1 MIKAIIVDDEQRS
14 RDALNGLIE
23 RYCPEVFIIAQ
34 ANGCQDGIEKAQK
47 FNPDLVFLDIQM
59 PDGSGF
65 NFLEAFEKFNFE
77 VIFTTAHDQ
86 YAIKA
91 IRYSAL
97 DYLLKPI
104 DPDELK
110 AAVRKFMQNQDK
122 GQINNNIKV
131 LLENLK
137 NPSNES
143 KKIILST
150 SEGMHIVSTDDI
162 IRCESDDYYTKFFF
176 LNATSILISK
186 TLKQN
191 EAILS
196 DFNFIRPHKSH
207 LINIKYIKSY
217 LKVDGGYILMTD
229 GSKIPVSRRKRES
242 IVEIL
247 NHL

>member
-14 RDALNGLIE
+14 REALNGLIE
-23 RYCPEVFIIAQ
+23 RYCPEVFVIAE
-34 ANGCQDGIEKAQK
+34 ATGCNDGIDKARK
-47 FNPDLVFLDIQM
+47 FEPDLVFLDIQM

-65 NFLEAFEKFNFE
+65 NFLEAFDKINFE

-86 YAIKA
+86 FAIKA
-91 IRYSAL
+91 IKYSAL
-97 DYLLKPI
+97 DYLLKPV

-110 AAVRKFMQNQDK
+110 VAIHKYLQKNDK
-122 GQINNNIKV
+122 GKINDNIKV
-131 LLENLK
+131 LLDNIK
-137 NPSNES
+137 SPQNDA

-162 IRCESDDYYTKFFF
+162 VRCESDDYYTNFFF
-176 LNATSILISK
+176 VNGTSLLISK

-191 EAILS
+191 EAMLS
-196 DFNFIRPHKSH
+196 DFDFIRPHKSH
-207 LINIKYIKSY
+207 LVNIKYIKSF

-247 NHL
+247 SHL

>member
-110 AAVRKFMQNQDK
+110 AAVRKFMQKQDK

>member
-1 MIKAIIVDDEQRS
+1 MIKAIIVDDEKKS
-14 RDALNGLIE
+14 REVLMGLID
-23 RYCPEVFIIAQ
+23 RYCPDVFVLIQ
-34 ANGCQDGIEKAQK
+34 ADGCLDGIEKVK
-47 FNPDLVFLDIQM
+47 EYNPDIVFLDIQM

-65 NFLEAFEKFNFE
+65 NFLEAFDDFKFE

-91 IRYSAL
+91 IKYSAL

-104 DPDELK
+104 NPDDLK
-110 AAVRKFMQNQDK
+110 EAIDKFLQKQNK
-122 GQINNNIKV
+122 GQINKNIKV
-131 LLENLK
+131 LLENMKLTD
-137 NPSNES
+137 STS

-150 SEGMHIVSTDDI
+150 SEGIHILSTDEI
-162 IRCESDDYYTKFFF
+162 IRCESDDYYTKFF
-176 LNATSILISK
+176 LTNGNPIMISK

-191 EAILS
+191 EAMLS

-207 LINIKYIKSY
+207 LVNIKFIKSY

-242 IVEIL
+242 IINIL

>member
-34 ANGCQDGIEKAQK
+34 GNGCQDGIEKAQK

>member
-110 AAVRKFMQNQDK
+110 AAIRKFMQKQDK

>member
-110 AAVRKFMQNQDK
+110 AAIRKFMQKQDK

-207 LINIKYIKSY
+207 LVNIKYIKSY

>member
-14 RDALNGLIE
+14 REALNGLIE
-23 RYCPEVFIIAQ
+23 RYCPEVFIISEAT
-34 ANGCQDGIEKAQK
+34 GCNDGIDKARK
-47 FNPDLVFLDIQM
+47 FEPDLVFLDIQM

-65 NFLEAFEKFNFE
+65 NFLEAFDKINFE

-86 YAIKA
+86 FAIKA
-91 IRYSAL
+91 IKYSAL
-97 DYLLKPI
+97 DYLLKPV

-110 AAVRKFMQNQDK
+110 VAIHKYLQKNDK
-122 GQINNNIKV
+122 GKINDNIKV
-131 LLENLK
+131 LLDNIK
-137 NPSNES
+137 SPQNDA

-162 IRCESDDYYTKFFF
+162 VRCESDDYYTNYFFV
-176 LNATSILISK
+176 NGTSLLISK

-191 EAILS
+191 EAMLS
-196 DFNFIRPHKSH
+196 DFDFIRPHKSH
-207 LINIKYIKSY
+207 LVNIKYIKSF

-247 NHL
+247 SHL